1 MRTFSRAHWEASLET
16 WDAGGFS
23 HEWKPFRHQAAM
35 RGIIY
40 PPDGTRWDSWED
52 EDPSERAILVRAIR
66 ETPALLREAIARRDS
81 WSGVVQYVVHRR
93 DAWRAELAEAQRD
106 EPDPDLPD
114 QREATIALKRIL
126 DRIAWS

>member
-1 MRTFSRAHWEASLET
+1 VRTFSRSHWEAALEA

-23 HEWKPFRHQAAM
+23 DEWKPFRHQAAM

-40 PPDGTRWDSWED
+40 PPDGTKWDSWED
-52 EDPSERAILVRAIR
+52 ENPSERAILIRAIR

-81 WSGVVQYVVHRR
+81 WAGVVQYVVHRR
-93 DAWRAELAEAQRD
+93 DAWRAELAEAERD
-106 EPDPDLPD
+106 EPDPDLPS
-114 QREATIALKRIL
+114 QRESTIALKRIL